1 MILNKMDE
9 NTIKMSNAF
18 HSIQNKRFKAERKGS
33 TAIGKAL
40 EDALMIKE
48 NNFDAPDL
56 HNFEVKSHH
65 KDSDSFCTMFTKSAT
80 FPRSVNTL
88 LRKKYGNPDSMHPDI
103 KVLHTS
109 IFAHK
114 WTPNKLKE
122 YEFRLR
128 LNNKEQQL
136 ELITRDFFSKEY
148 EVSAIWTY
156 DILKKT
162 MFKKMKNLAYINALK
177 IIDENHD
184 EYFEFLSMELYYNL
198 DFNNFLMLLESG
210 DICFDLRMG
219 AYKTGKRKG
228 KSHDH
233 GSGFRIK
240 AKNINKLYSQHYI
253 VS

>member
-9 NTIKMSNAF
+9 NTIKISNAF

-33 TAIGKAL
+33 TAIGKTL

-65 KDSDSFCTMFTKSAT
+65 RESDSFSTMFTKSAT
-80 FPRSVNTL
+80 LPRAVNTT
-88 LRKKYGNPDSMHPDI
+88 LRKKYGNPDSVHQDV
-103 KVLHTS
+103 KVLHIS

-136 ELITRDFFSKEY
+136 ELITRDLFTKEY

-156 DILKKT
+156 EALKKT
-162 MFKKMKNLAYINALK
+162 MFKKMKNLAYIDALK
-177 IIDENHD
+177 IIDKNHD
-184 EYFEFLSMELYYNL
+184 EYFEYLSMELYYEL
-198 DFNNFLMLLESG
+198 DFNNFLILLESG

-240 AKNINKLYSQHYI
+240 AKNINKLYSHHYI

>member
-1 MILNKMDE
+1 MIIYELDE
-9 NTIKMSNAF
+9 NTIKISNAF
-18 HSIQNKRFKAERKGS
+18 RSIQNKRFKAERKGS
-33 TAIGKAL
+33 TAIGKTL

-65 KDSDSFCTMFTKSAT
+65 KESDSFSTMFTKSAT
-80 FPRSVNTL
+80 LPRAVNTT
-88 LRKKYGNPDSMHPDI
+88 LRKKYGNPDSVHQDV
-103 KVLHTS
+103 KVLHIS
-109 IFAHK
+109 IFANK
-114 WTPNKLKE
+114 WTLNKLKE

-128 LNNKEQQL
+128 PNDKEQRL
-136 ELITRDFFSKEY
+136 ELLTRNYFTKDY

-156 DILKKT
+156 EALKKT
-162 MFKKMKNLAYINALK
+162 MFKKMKNLAYIDALK

-184 EYFEFLSMELYYNL
+184 EYFEYISMDLYFGLNFNMFLK
-198 DFNNFLMLLESG
+198 LLESG
-210 DICFDLRMG
+210 HICFDLRMG

-240 AKNINKLYSQHYI
+240 SKNIKKLYSHHYT
-253 VS
+253 VN